1 MYQCFHSCTH
11 LSIHLSAIYP
21 LLNPTIS
28 PYILYISIYLYIYPD
43 IHVTLSLGI
52 YVWYARTLC
61 NLWEAIDLL
70 GKRIVSTTTAGYIQ
84 ITSGGLIGTIGS
96 AIRIHLIQPRIGQSS
111 RYGITGYTM
120 RSQVRSFLSHLST
133 GRNTRSVYD
142 IFIRWKY
149 AEIRPV
155 KGGAIYKHTKLPFN
169 YKNVCLERDY

>member
-1 MYQCFHSCTH
+1 MYIYIYISMYAYRDLCSCIH
-11 LSIHLSAIYP
+11 IPIYLSIVFRSMHSFVRSVIYP
-21 LLNPTIS
+21 SINYSSIVQPNHF
-28 PYILYISIYLYIYPD
+28 SIYFYIYPD

-96 AIRIHLIQPRIGQSS
+96 SIRIHLIQSRIGQSS

-133 GRNTRSVYD
+133 GRNTRS
-142 IFIRWKY
+142 I
-149 AEIRPV
+149 
-155 KGGAIYKHTKLPFN
+155 
-169 YKNVCLERDY
+169 